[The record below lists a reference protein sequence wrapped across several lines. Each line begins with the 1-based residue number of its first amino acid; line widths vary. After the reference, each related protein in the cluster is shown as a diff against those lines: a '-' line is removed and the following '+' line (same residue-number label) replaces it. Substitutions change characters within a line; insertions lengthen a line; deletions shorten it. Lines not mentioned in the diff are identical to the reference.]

1 VIFLELML
9 RSNAIYLIAALIPV
23 IYAIRIWPAAKT
35 VARRTTEVLIA
46 VIFTLPVVSLAVS
59 MGAAASGALGG
70 VGDASFKD
78 FGTAIAGAVLLLLA
92 ALAPWGMI
100 ALMPALEGA
109 VAHAY
114 RQRAAVGGGV
124 RSGVQ
129 TAYTGT
135 YLGRLASAGAGH
147 RAAAG
152 GGGAGAGGGG
162 AGAAAAATW
171 GVPVAAAAARAPAQA
186 GQEVASRQG
195 QLSQAVGGA
204 PPTSPPTT
212 PQGGQGRPT
221 AGPPGQ
227 PGQPGPR
234 GPASPPNEGGPGTG
248 RRP

>member
-1 VIFLELML
+1 LML

-23 IYAIRIWPAAKT
+23 VYAIRIWPAAKT

-114 RQRAAVGGGV
+114 RQRAA
-124 RSGVQ
+124 
-129 TAYTGT
+129 
-135 YLGRLASAGAGH
+135 GA
-147 RAAAG
+147 
-152 GGGAGAGGGG
+152 GGAGAGAAG
-162 AGAAAAATW
+162 AGGAAAAAGW

-221 AGPPGQ
+221 TGPPGQ
-227 PGQPGPR
+227 PGPPGPR